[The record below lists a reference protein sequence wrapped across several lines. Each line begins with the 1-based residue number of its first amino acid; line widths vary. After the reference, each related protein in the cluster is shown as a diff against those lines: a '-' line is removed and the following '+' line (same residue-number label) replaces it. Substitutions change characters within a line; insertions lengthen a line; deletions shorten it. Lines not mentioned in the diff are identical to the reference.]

1 MNEYFSKPK
10 SLGASL
16 RVELDFSN
24 YATKTNLKNSTGFD
38 SRDFVK
44 KNDLARLK
52 SNVRKLGI
60 DNWKMYQII

>member
-38 SRDFVK
+38 SPDFAK

-52 SNVRKLGI
+52 SDVLKLGI
-60 DNWKMYQII
+60 DN

>member
-10 SLGASL
+10 FLGASL

-60 DNWKMYQII
+60 DN

>member
-16 RVELDFSN
+16 RDELDFSN

-60 DNWKMYQII
+60 DN

>member
-16 RVELDFSN
+16 RAELDFSN

-60 DNWKMYQII
+60 DN